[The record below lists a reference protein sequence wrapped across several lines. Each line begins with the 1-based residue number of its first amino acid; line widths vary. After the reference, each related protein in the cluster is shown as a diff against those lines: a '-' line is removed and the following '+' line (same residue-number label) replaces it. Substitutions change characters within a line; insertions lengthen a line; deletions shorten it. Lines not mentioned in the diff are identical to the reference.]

1 MICLVLLLGAMG
13 MLLSCARTDEVEPH
27 EMKLVL
33 SADREEIV
41 ADGKES
47 VEFTVEADGAAVT
60 FESQIFSGD
69 DILLDGNVFTSLIPG
84 EYVFHAI
91 YEDAVSNEV
100 TVVVVENPEQPG
112 ESEQPG
118 ETEQPGDPG
127 QSEDPDEPEQPGQ
140 PVDPEDPEVPED
152 PNVPEAPDNPATP
165 GEPDNPVEPDEPEE
179 PVEGKSIVFVEGV
192 TVASGWYDVNK
203 MGNGTLNGDINMC
216 WAAASANMIQWWQD
230 RYVAAG
236 NSLPASAFTGPGTVY
251 VASAGRKYELAIMDM
266 YHSQWNNDKGCHT
279 TESIPWYFEGVNYG
293 QTATPGSQ
301 AYPLTGGGYWKDIWS
316 SVYPHLYHGYSYMF
330 GWYTELYTA
339 EYTAYEHW
347 GEGSSLSGVQRH
359 KRFSELVVQF
369 IDRGITSMTITL
381 NKNGGLNHATTVWG
395 YEIDNATGLLTRL
408 WITDSDDLVN
418 EPKQQLLNE
427 YTVNYNAGDNFITL
441 CSDSVRYGKCYVISL
456 NPFSGYG
463 SAE

>member
-1 MICLVLLLGAMG
+1 MLLLGAMG
-13 MLLSCARTDEVEPH
+13 MLLSCAQTDDSVPD
-27 EMKLVL
+27 EMVVVL
-33 SADREEIV
+33 SADRKEIA
-41 ADGKES
+41 ADGTES
-47 VEFTVEADGAAVT
+47 VEFTVKSDGVVVT

-69 DILLDGNVFTSLIPG
+69 DILLDGNVFTSSIPG
-84 EYVFHAI
+84 EYVFYAI
-91 YEDAVSNEV
+91 YKEAVSNEV
-100 TVVVVENPEQPG
+100 TVVVVEQPEQP
-112 ESEQPG
+112 EEPA
-118 ETEQPGDPG
+118 
-127 QSEDPDEPEQPGQ
+127 EPEQPGQ
-140 PVDPEDPEVPED
+140 PVDPGEPEVPED
-152 PNVPEAPDNPATP
+152 PDMPETPD
-165 GEPDNPVEPDEPEE
+165 EPDNPVEPDEPEE

-192 TVASGWYDVNK
+192 TPTSGWYDVNK

-236 NSLPASAFTGPGTVY
+236 NSLPASAVTGPGTVY

-301 AYPLTGGGYWKDIWS
+301 AYPLTEGGYWKGIWS

-330 GWYTELYTA
+330 GWYTGLYTA

-427 YTVNYNAGDNFITL
+427 YTVSYNAGDNFITL
-441 CSDSVRYGKCYVISL
+441 SSDAVRYGKCYVISL

>member
-1 MICLVLLLGAMG
+1 
-13 MLLSCARTDEVEPH
+13 MLLSCARTDEEEPH

-60 FESQIFSGD
+60 LDSRIFSGD
-69 DILLDGNVFTSLIPG
+69 DILLDGNVFTSSVPG
-84 EYVFHAI
+84 EYVFYAI
-91 YEDAVSNEV
+91 YDEVVSNEV
-100 TVVVVENPEQPG
+100 MVVVLEKTADPEEPEEPG
-112 ESEQPG
+112 LPV
-118 ETEQPGDPG
+118 DPEG
-127 QSEDPDEPEQPGQ
+127 PELPDGPEDPDEPE
-140 PVDPEDPEVPED
+140 
-152 PNVPEAPDNPATP
+152 
-165 GEPDNPVEPDEPEE
+165 EPTVPEE
-179 PVEGKSIVFVEGV
+179 PEQPAEGRSIVFVEGV
-192 TVASGWYDVNK
+192 TPASGWYDVNK
-203 MGNGTLNGDINMC
+203 MGDGTLNGDINMC

-236 NSLPASAFTGPGTVY
+236 NPLPASAVTGPGTIF

-279 TESIPWYFEGVNYG
+279 SESIPWYFEGVNYG
-293 QTATPGSQ
+293 QTATAGSQ
-301 AYPLTGGGYWKDIWS
+301 AYPLTDGGYWKDVWS
-316 SVYPHLYHGYSYMF
+316 SIYPHLYHGYSYMF
-330 GWYTELYTA
+330 GWYTDLYTA

-347 GEGSSLSGVQRH
+347 GNGSSLSGVQRH

-369 IDRGITSMTITL
+369 IDRGIISMSVTL
-381 NKNGGLNHATTVWG
+381 NKNGGLHHATTVWG
-395 YEIDNATGLLTRL
+395 YEIDNATGLLNRL

-427 YTVNYNAGDNFITL
+427 YMVSYNTGDNFITL
-441 CSDSVRYGKCYVISL
+441 SSDSVRYGKCYVISL

>member
-1 MICLVLLLGAMG
+1 
-13 MLLSCARTDEVEPH
+13 MLLSCARTDEEEPH

-47 VEFTVEADGAAVT
+47 VEFTVEADGAGVT
-60 FESQIFSGD
+60 FDSQIFSGD
-69 DILLDGNVFTSLIPG
+69 DILLDGNVFTSSVPG
-84 EYVFHAI
+84 EYVFYAI
-91 YEDAVSNEV
+91 YDEVVSNEV
-100 TVVVVENPEQPG
+100 MVVVLEKTADPEEP
-112 ESEQPG
+112 EEPTVP
-118 ETEQPGDPG
+118 E
-127 QSEDPDEPEQPGQ
+127 EPEQP
-140 PVDPEDPEVPED
+140 
-152 PNVPEAPDNPATP
+152 A
-165 GEPDNPVEPDEPEE
+165 
-179 PVEGKSIVFVEGV
+179 EGRSIVFVEGV
-192 TVASGWYDVNK
+192 TPASGWYDVNK
-203 MGNGTLNGDINMC
+203 MGDGTLNGDINMC

-236 NSLPASAFTGPGTVY
+236 NPLPASAVTGPGTIF

-293 QTATPGSQ
+293 QTATAGSQ
-301 AYPLTGGGYWKDIWS
+301 AYPLTDGGYWKDVWS
-316 SVYPHLYHGYSYMF
+316 SIYPHLYHGYSYMF
-330 GWYTELYTA
+330 GWYTDLYTA

-347 GEGSSLSGVQRH
+347 GNGSSLSGVQRH

-369 IDRGITSMTITL
+369 IDRGITSMAVTL
-381 NKNGGLNHATTVWG
+381 NKNGGLHHATTVWG
-395 YEIDNATGLLTRL
+395 YEIDNATGLLNRL

-427 YTVNYNAGDNFITL
+427 YMVSYNTGDNFITL
-441 CSDSVRYGKCYVISL
+441 SSDSVRYGKCYVISL
-456 NPFSGYG
+456 NPFSRYG

>member
-1 MICLVLLLGAMG
+1 MYLVLLLGAMG
-13 MLLSCARTDEVEPH
+13 MLLSCAQTDDSVPD
-27 EMKLVL
+27 EMVVVL
-33 SADREEIV
+33 SADREEIA
-41 ADGKES
+41 ADGTES
-47 VEFTVEADGAAVT
+47 VEFTVKSDCVVVT

-69 DILLDGNVFTSLIPG
+69 DILLDGNVFTSSIPG
-84 EYVFHAI
+84 EYVFYAI
-91 YEDAVSNEV
+91 YKEAVSNEV
-100 TVVVVENPEQPG
+100 TVVVVEQPEQP
-112 ESEQPG
+112 EEPA
-118 ETEQPGDPG
+118 
-127 QSEDPDEPEQPGQ
+127 EPEQPGQ
-140 PVDPEDPEVPED
+140 PVDPGEPEVPED
-152 PNVPEAPDNPATP
+152 PDMPETPD
-165 GEPDNPVEPDEPEE
+165 EPDHPDEPDEPEE

-192 TVASGWYDVNK
+192 TQASGWYDVNK

-236 NSLPASAFTGPGTVY
+236 NSLPASAVTGPGTVY

-301 AYPLTGGGYWKDIWS
+301 AYPLTEGGYWKGIWS
-316 SVYPHLYHGYSYMF
+316 SIYPYLYHGYSYMF
-330 GWYTELYTA
+330 GWYTGLYTA

-369 IDRGITSMTITL
+369 IDRGIASMTITL

-427 YTVNYNAGDNFITL
+427 YIVSYNAGDKFITL
-441 CSDSVRYGKCYVISL
+441 SSDAVRYGKCYVISL

>member
-1 MICLVLLLGAMG
+1 MYLVLLLGAMG
-13 MLLSCARTDEVEPH
+13 MLLSCAQTDDSVPD
-27 EMKLVL
+27 EMVVVL
-33 SADREEIV
+33 SADREEIA
-41 ADGKES
+41 ADGTES
-47 VEFTVEADGAAVT
+47 VEFTVKSDGVVVT

-69 DILLDGNVFTSLIPG
+69 DILLDGNVFTSSIPG
-84 EYVFHAI
+84 EYVFYAM
-91 YEDAVSNEV
+91 YREAVSNEV
-100 TVVVVENPEQPG
+100 TVVVVEKPEQPG
-112 ESEQPG
+112 E
-118 ETEQPGDPG
+118 
-127 QSEDPDEPEQPGQ
+127 
-140 PVDPEDPEVPED
+140 PEVPED
-152 PNVPEAPDNPATP
+152 PDMPETPDNPEIP
-165 GEPDNPVEPDEPEE
+165 GEPDNPVEPETPVEPEESEE
-179 PVEGKSIVFVEGV
+179 PVEGRSIVFVEGV
-192 TVASGWYDVNK
+192 TPTSGWYDVNK
-203 MGNGTLNGDINMC
+203 MGDGTLNGDINMC

-236 NSLPASAFTGPGTVY
+236 NSLPPSAVTGPGTVY
-251 VASAGRKYELAIMDM
+251 VASSGRKYELAIMDM
-266 YHSQWNNDKGCHT
+266 YHSEWNNDKGCHT

-301 AYPLTGGGYWKDIWS
+301 AYPLTDGGYWKNVWS
-316 SVYPHLYHGYSYMF
+316 SIYPHLYHGYSYMF

-347 GEGSSLSGVQRH
+347 GEGSSLSGNQRY

-427 YTVNYNAGDNFITL
+427 YIVSYNAGDKFITL
-441 CSDSVRYGKCYVISL
+441 SSDSVRYGKCYVISL